1 MTRCSGNQ
9 RRRRTAFAGLP
20 LQAARCC
27 RRLVAGTSNS
37 RICTSGESLQ
47 DLLRRQRIAAGL
59 CGTDSTDTSVCAP
72 VLWWCLANRQT
83 KESNMVS
90 RILVPMMSRVTAG
103 RATRRDVLAASA
115 LGSLSVVVAGLSPV
129 FAAEKPKVGLVMK
142 SLANEFFKQMQAGAE
157 DYAGKNTAKFSF
169 KAVGMKDERDFA
181 AQVDAVENFV
191 TQKYD
196 VIVVA
201 PADSKAMVTPLAKA
215 VKAGVKV
222 INIDVELDQA
232 AKKAAGIDLAFFGP
246 DNRLGAKM
254 AGDALAKALGP
265 GGKVVILEGNPEADN
280 AQQRKKGFM
289 DSVTA
294 GKLQLL
300 DSKTAHWETEEAN
313 TLMTNFLTQFRDVQG
328 VMAANDSM
336 ALGVVK
342 ALDAAGKSDKIKV
355 VGFDNIPAV
364 QPLIK
369 AGKMLATIEQYGARM
384 AVIGIEYGLR
394 ELAGEKFTGWVKT
407 PVKLITAKELA

>member
-1 MTRCSGNQ
+1 MTSFSSDGRTLFGVS
-9 RRRRTAFAGLP
+9 RRQL
-20 LQAARCC
+20 
-27 RRLVAGTSNS
+27 LVAG
-37 RICTSGESLQ
+37 
-47 DLLRRQRIAAGL
+47 AAGSL
-59 CGTDSTDTSVCAP
+59 
-72 VLWWCLANRQT
+72 VL
-83 KESNMVS
+83 VS
-90 RILVPMMSRVTAG
+90 G
-103 RATRRDVLAASA
+103 A
-115 LGSLSVVVAGLSPV
+115 LPV
-129 FAAEKPKVGLVMK
+129 FAADKKPKVGLVMK

-157 DYAGKNTAKFSF
+157 KYAEENKDKFDF

-196 VIVVA
+196 IIVVA

-215 VKAGVKV
+215 VKAGVVV
-222 INIDVELDQA
+222 INIDVELDQE
-232 AKKAAGIDLAFFGP
+232 AKKKAGIDLAFFGP
-246 DNRLGAKM
+246 DNREGALL
-254 AGDALAKALGP
+254 AGNALAKDLGE

-280 AQQRKKGFM
+280 AQQRKKGF
-289 DSVTA
+289 DDAVAA

-313 TLMTNFLTQFRDVQG
+313 TLMTNFLTKYNDIQG

-342 ALDAAGKSDKIKV
+342 ALDSAGLAGKIKV

-369 AGKMLATIEQYGARM
+369 AGKMLATVEQYGAKM
-384 AVIGIEYGLR
+384 AAMGIDYGLR
-394 ELAGEKFTGWVKT
+394 QMAGEKFTGWVKT
-407 PVKLITAKELA
+407 DIKLITAADL

>member
-1 MTRCSGNQ
+1 MTSFSSDGRTLFGVS
-9 RRRRTAFAGLP
+9 RRQL
-20 LQAARCC
+20 
-27 RRLVAGTSNS
+27 LVAG
-37 RICTSGESLQ
+37 
-47 DLLRRQRIAAGL
+47 AAGSL
-59 CGTDSTDTSVCAP
+59 
-72 VLWWCLANRQT
+72 VL
-83 KESNMVS
+83 VS
-90 RILVPMMSRVTAG
+90 G
-103 RATRRDVLAASA
+103 A
-115 LGSLSVVVAGLSPV
+115 LPV
-129 FAAEKPKVGLVMK
+129 FAADKKPKVGLVMK

-157 DYAGKNTAKFSF
+157 KYAEENKDKFEF

-196 VIVVA
+196 IIVVA

-215 VKAGVKV
+215 VKAGVVV
-222 INIDVELDQA
+222 INIDVELDQE
-232 AKKAAGIDLAFFGP
+232 AKKKAGIDLAFFGP
-246 DNRLGAKM
+246 DNREGALL
-254 AGDALAKALGP
+254 AGNALAKDLGE

-280 AQQRKKGFM
+280 AQQRKKGF
-289 DSVTA
+289 DDAVAA

-313 TLMTNFLTQFRDVQG
+313 TLMTNFLTKYNDIQG

-342 ALDAAGKSDKIKV
+342 ALDSAGLAGKIKV

-369 AGKMLATIEQYGARM
+369 AGKMLATVEQYGAKM
-384 AVIGIEYGLR
+384 AAMGIDYGLR
-394 ELAGEKFTGWVKT
+394 QMAGEKFTGWVKT
-407 PVKLITAKELA
+407 DIKLITAADL

>member
-1 MTRCSGNQ
+1 MTSFSSDGRNLSG
-9 RRRRTAFAGLP
+9 
-20 LQAARCC
+20 
-27 RRLVAGTSNS
+27 VS
-37 RICTSGESLQ
+37 
-47 DLLRRQRIAAGL
+47 RRQLLLAGAAGSL
-59 CGTDSTDTSVCAP
+59 
-72 VLWWCLANRQT
+72 VL
-83 KESNMVS
+83 VS
-90 RILVPMMSRVTAG
+90 G
-103 RATRRDVLAASA
+103 
-115 LGSLSVVVAGLSPV
+115 VAPV
-129 FAAEKPKVGLVMK
+129 FAAGKKPKVGLVMK

-157 DYAGKNTAKFSF
+157 KYAAENKDKFDF

-196 VIVVA
+196 IIVVA

-215 VKAGVKV
+215 VKAGVAV
-222 INIDVELDQA
+222 INIDVELDQE
-232 AKKAAGIDLAFFGP
+232 AKKKAGIDLAFFGP
-246 DNRLGAKM
+246 DNREGALL
-254 AGDALAKALGP
+254 AGNALAKELGE

-280 AQQRKKGFM
+280 AQQRKKGF
-289 DSVTA
+289 DDAVAA

-313 TLMTNFLTQFRDVQG
+313 TLMTNFLTKYNDIQG

-342 ALDAAGKSDKIKV
+342 ALDSAGLSGKIKV

-369 AGKMLATIEQYGARM
+369 AGKMLATVEQYGAQM
-384 AVIGIEYGLR
+384 AAMGIEYGLR
-394 ELAGEKFTGWVKT
+394 QMAGETFTGWVKT
-407 PVKLITAKELA
+407 DIKLITAADL